1 MGAVIAGW
9 AMGYV
14 MAIAT
19 TFALIVLL
27 VKVDTRGLLS
37 KVIDPEV
44 SRPLLAVP
52 AFIGAGLIWTMIG
65 LMIGSAYEVLEFAD
79 TESGP
84 WTPSL
89 AFSLTMMMVGL
100 LPAPILTVIW
110 FRFWWLWGTMGLLFA
125 VSFGWAMPNLAA
137 QW

>member
-1 MGAVIAGW
+1 M
-9 AMGYV
+9 
-14 MAIAT
+14 
-19 TFALIVLL
+19 
-27 VKVDTRGLLS
+27 
-37 KVIDPEV
+37 
-44 SRPLLAVP
+44 P

-65 LMIGSAYEVLEFAD
+65 LMIGSAYEVLEFAE

-84 WTPSL
+84 GTPSL
-89 AFSLTMMMVGL
+89 AFSLTMLMLGL
-100 LPAPILTVIW
+100 LPVPIIAVIW